1 MSDTSQNTVLASQQ
15 NKNLQT
21 HPDIL
26 QNRASNP
33 ESSVWVGA
41 SAGSGKT
48 KVLTDR
54 ILRLLLPNQHGI
66 NACLPHKILALTF
79 TKAAASEMALRINK
93 RLSEWAVM
101 PLDGKKEDGEK
112 GLREDLQKLLG
123 HEPSDIQIEAAR
135 KIFAVVVD
143 TPGGLKIM
151 TIHSFCQSI
160 LGRFP
165 LEADLSPSFSA
176 LEEDQA
182 AQFLMQAQQQVF
194 KKSQSEKGSPLHQA
208 IHHIALHQNEDQFTF
223 ILKNLMSERRQLND
237 ILKKNFGTEGLYN
250 ALCQQLNIPAGL
262 SKDELLH
269 QVCED
274 EGFDAPSL
282 WDACKALSTGSQK
295 DIERG
300 QKIQKWLEHNPKK
313 RVENFEDFY
322 QIFITQ
328 KETIRKPLATKKVTE
343 NHPDILQNLQDE
355 AARLLEIKQQIDAI
369 KISTLTRDL
378 FIVGDAILKQF
389 EKIKE
394 NLNTL
399 DFDDLILKTLDL
411 LQGQTKPMKDL
422 DVTPWVRYKLDQGID
437 HLLVDEAQDTNPE
450 QWEIIKALS
459 DDFFSTQDD
468 DINRSLFVVGD
479 QKQSIFSFQ
488 RASPEKFI
496 DMRQWFETKITS
508 NNKPFENIQFNV
520 SFRSTKSILT
530 LVDHIFA
537 RPDLKEGLDEHHDI
551 EHQSFRYTQAGHIEL
566 WPIFKSPKKEDFNP
580 WQPPTEIIE
589 SSSGA
594 SQMATHIGQTI
605 QKWIDEKE
613 ILASYDRPIEAGDI
627 MILVRSRN
635 AFIDQLVRA
644 LKIRNI
650 PVSGVDRMVLSQ
662 QLVVQDLCAAAQ
674 FALLPEDDLNL
685 ACLLKSPF
693 IGLGEEEL
701 FKLCHDRQNN
711 SVWQSVKENADNA
724 IISWLENLIQIG
736 GKVRPFEF
744 FEHILQHPCPA
755 DRTGLVAIKAR
766 LGDECLDP
774 LNEFLNKSLQ
784 FEDDNIPTLQQ
795 FIQAQLHNDSQI
807 KRQMEEGGN
816 AVRIMTIH
824 AAKGLQAPIVI
835 LPDTTRTPTSVK
847 PERLLWPDR
856 SGESLPYFCP
866 QSKNLPL
873 DVAKAMGVLKKR
885 QNEEYRRLLYVA
897 LTRAEERLYIGGY
910 QGRVKIMDEC
920 WYNYIKY
927 GFETLDDVKTIQNGD
942 IEIQRYTNPI
952 TDKPDRKDKPTK
964 MPRSSDAAQ
973 NTTPAWL
980 FKNVKQEQ
988 APTKPLSPSRPSEI
1002 DMPALSPL
1010 KANEDHRFLRGNITH
1025 KLLQI
1030 LPDLPIEN
1038 RRTAAQKYV
1047 QQTAHD
1053 ISTKIQ
1059 KSIIGEV
1066 FNILENKEFSNIFGS
1081 QSMAEVPITGTIGD
1095 QVISGQIDRLLITD
1109 DEIFIIDYKSNRPP
1123 PKDVQDVPTIYIKQM
1138 KAYADIMNIIYPN
1151 RKIRSALIWTDGAE
1165 LMKLPDL

>member
-1 MSDTSQNTVLASQQ
+1 MSQELKQNR
-15 NKNLQT
+15 NLKID
-21 HPDIL
+21 PNIL

-54 ILRLLLPNQHGI
+54 ILRLLLPNKNSL

-93 RLSEWAVM
+93 RLSDWAVM
-101 PLDGKKEDGEK
+101 PLEGKK
-112 GLREDLQKLLG
+112 GLRHDLQKLIG
-123 HEPSDIQIEAAR
+123 HEPSDIQIETAR

-182 AQFLMQAQQQVF
+182 AQFLTQAQQQVF
-194 KKSQSEKGSPLHQA
+194 KKAQSEKGSPLHQA
-208 IHHIALHQNEDQFTF
+208 MHHIALHQNEDQFHS

-237 ILKKNFGTEGLYN
+237 ILKKNFGTDGLYN

-262 SKDELLH
+262 SEDGLLQ
-269 QVCED
+269 QVCDDTSFEVQN
-274 EGFDAPSL
+274 L
-282 WDACKALSTGSQK
+282 WDACKALDAGSK
-295 DIERG
+295 TDIERG
-300 QKIQKWLEHNPKK
+300 QKIQQWLEYNLQK
-313 RVENFEDFY
+313 RAENFETY
-322 QIFITQ
+322 YKIFITT
-328 KETIRKPLATKKVTE
+328 KDTIRKPLATKKIAE
-343 NHPDILQNLQDE
+343 NNPEILENLQAE
-355 AARLLEIKQQIDAI
+355 ATRLLEIKQQIDAI

-394 NLNTL
+394 NFNAL

-488 RASPEKFI
+488 RASPEKFTN
-496 DMRQWFETKITS
+496 MRQWFETKITS

-537 RPDLKEGLDEHHDI
+537 RPDIKEGLDEHDI

-566 WPIFKSPKKEDFNP
+566 WPIFESPEKEDFDP

-605 QKWIDEKE
+605 QKWIGNKE
-613 ILASYDRPIEAGDI
+613 FLASYNRPIEAGDI

-693 IGLGEEEL
+693 IGLSEEEL
-701 FKLCHDRQNN
+701 FTLCHDRKNN
-711 SVWQSVKENADNA
+711 SVWQSVKENADRS
-724 IISWLENLIQIG
+724 IVSWLENLIQIG
-736 GKVRPFEF
+736 GKVRPYEF
-744 FEHILQHPCPA
+744 FEQILQHSCPA
-755 DRTGLVAIKAR
+755 GRTGLVAIKTR
-766 LGDECLDP
+766 LGEECLDP
-774 LNEFLNKSLQ
+774 LNEFLNKALQ

-835 LPDTTRTPTSVK
+835 LPDTTRTSSSVK
-847 PERLLWPDR
+847 PERILWPDR

-866 QSKNLPL
+866 QSKDLPANA
-873 DVAKAMGVLKKR
+873 AKAMGVLKKR

-910 QGRVKIMDEC
+910 QGRVKTMEEC
-920 WYNYIKY
+920 WYNYIQY
-927 GFETLDDVKTIQNGD
+927 GFESLEGVETIQND
-942 IEIQRYTNPI
+942 DVEIQRYTNPA
-952 TDKPDRKDKPTK
+952 TDKPDRKDEPTK
-964 MPRSSDAAQ
+964 PPRSSDISQDTA
-973 NTTPAWL
+973 PAWL
-980 FKNVKQEQ
+980 FQDAKQEQ
-988 APTKPLSPSRPSEI
+988 APTKPLTPSRPNEVE
-1002 DMPALSPL
+1002 MPALSPL

-1025 KLLQI
+1025 KLLET

-1038 RRTAAQKYV
+1038 RRKAAQKYV
-1047 QQTAHD
+1047 QQPAHG

-1059 KSIIGEV
+1059 NSIIDEV
-1066 FNILENKEFSNIFGS
+1066 FKILENPKFVDIFGP
-1081 QSMAEVPITGTIGD
+1081 QSMAEVPVTGTIGD
-1095 QVISGQIDRLLITD
+1095 QVISGQIDRLLITN

-1123 PKDVQDVPTIYIKQM
+1123 PKDVQGIPAIYIKQM
-1138 KAYADIMNIIYPN
+1138 KAYADIMKQIYPN
-1151 RKIRSALIWTDGAE
+1151 KQIRGALIWTDGAK
-1165 LMKLPDL
+1165 LMELPDL